1 MLLVTVK
8 MNFFH
13 RLHII
18 SDLIKD
24 TEHFIRSLDNLP
36 DKAVIHIND
45 THPALCVPE
54 LMRLLVDEYD
64 YGWDRAWEITCATLS
79 YTNHTVMA
87 EALERWPVSLFQEQ
101 LPRIYSIC
109 QEINRRL
116 MEKLQRVYPND
127 PGKWNYMAVIAN
139 DEVRMANLCLTC
151 CHKINGVSQ
160 LHTDILEKTIFRDY
174 YNLDHSRF
182 LNITNGIAYRRWL
195 CQSNPALSGYL
206 QTLIGDGF
214 LKDANA
220 LEALEHYRA
229 CFKASRAAAKEVRRV
244 EEASRAQ
251 GSRVEEARFA
261 LERIGEVDP
270 KPGEYEE
277 LEELLPRSEH
287 AEVLVATA
295 NDAHASLASE
305 GGALDAVNSAVAEL
319 SRMATVDRKLG
330 DIADAL
336 SDACISLEDCA
347 NELRSYRDGVAFDPR
362 ELARMRERYSD
373 LKGLLR
379 QWGPT
384 MDDVFAMRDRSQ
396 ELLSLVDDG
405 DEQIKKAR
413 EALGSAER
421 ELFAAAKAL
430 KRARNTAA
438 PRFCHEVGR
447 QMARLEMGS
456 AELVWESRDLPRAEW
471 TSVGPSS
478 YELLYRSGAGLT
490 PRPLRRIA
498 SGGELSRVMLASKV
512 VLGNADGVD
521 TLVFDEVDAGV
532 GGSTAR
538 ALAGVLA
545 DLAATHQVIV
555 VTHLAQ
561 VAVMADKHYVVSKE
575 PGDVPQTHLDEV
587 TGEARIAEI
596 ARMLS
601 GDQSEASLAHAK
613 QMLEEARG

>member
-1 MLLVTVK
+1 MIDELQVYNIALIREATLVPSAGLTVLTGETGAGKTALLSALKLILGERADSSTVREGEALASVEA
-8 MNFFH
+8 
-13 RLHII
+13 RLFDGPH
-18 SDLIKD
+18 D
-24 TEHFIRSLDNLP
+24 TEGFTVQRSLSAEGRSRVKIDGRIASVRELSERVGVMM
-36 DKAVIHIND
+36 D
-45 THPALCVPE
+45 LCGQHE
-54 LMRLLVDEYD
+54 HQRLLDPAHHVAMVD
-64 YGWDRAWEITCATLS
+64 AWAGRS
-79 YTNHTVMA
+79 
-87 EALERWPVSLFQEQ
+87 ALE
-101 LPRIYSIC
+101 
-109 QEINRRL
+109 
-116 MEKLQRVYPND
+116 
-127 PGKWNYMAVIAN
+127 
-139 DEVRMANLCLTC
+139 
-151 CHKINGVSQ
+151 
-160 LHTDILEKTIFRDY
+160 
-174 YNLDHSRF
+174 
-182 LNITNGIAYRRWL
+182 
-195 CQSNPALSGYL
+195 
-206 QTLIGDGF
+206 
-214 LKDANA
+214 A

-244 EEASRAQ
+244 EEASRAR

-347 NELRSYRDGVAFDPR
+347 NELRTYRDGVAFDPR

-471 TSVGPSS
+471 TPVGPSS

-545 DLAATHQVIV
+545 DLASTHQVIV

-587 TGEARIAEI
+587 TGEARTAEI

>member
-1 MLLVTVK
+1 MIDELQVSNIALIREATLVPSAGLTVLTGETGAGKTALLSALKLILGERADSSTVREGEAQASVEA
-8 MNFFH
+8 
-13 RLHII
+13 RLFDGPH
-18 SDLIKD
+18 D
-24 TEHFIRSLDNLP
+24 TEGFTVQRSLSAEGRSRVKIDGRIASVRELSERVGVMM
-36 DKAVIHIND
+36 D
-45 THPALCVPE
+45 LCGQHE
-54 LMRLLVDEYD
+54 HQRLLDPAHHVAMVD
-64 YGWDRAWEITCATLS
+64 AWAGRS
-79 YTNHTVMA
+79 
-87 EALERWPVSLFQEQ
+87 
-101 LPRIYSIC
+101 
-109 QEINRRL
+109 
-116 MEKLQRVYPND
+116 
-127 PGKWNYMAVIAN
+127 
-139 DEVRMANLCLTC
+139 
-151 CHKINGVSQ
+151 
-160 LHTDILEKTIFRDY
+160 
-174 YNLDHSRF
+174 
-182 LNITNGIAYRRWL
+182 
-195 CQSNPALSGYL
+195 
-206 QTLIGDGF
+206 
-214 LKDANA
+214 A
-220 LEALEHYRA
+220 LEALDVYRA

-261 LERIGEVDP
+261 LERITEVDP

-295 NDAHASLASE
+295 NDAHASLAAE

-413 EALGSAER
+413 EALGAAER

-447 QMARLEMGS
+447 QMAHLEMGS

-471 TSVGPSS
+471 TPAGPSR

-545 DLAATHQVIV
+545 DLSATHQVIV
-555 VTHLAQ
+555 VSHLAQ

-587 TGEARIAEI
+587 TGEARTAEI